1 MIGWRQI
8 YADKVEADLVDD
20 RERTPR
26 MGLPEFVYDWH
37 LNRYGLRRLA
47 DANLLDLIT
56 SVRHWAGGNLKLRLF
71 AQVRQGTVRR
81 NPYDTLARGA
91 LPLLLADAAAGNGA
105 LAGCTSGLPLV
116 SLLPHTHWLTVCMRD
131 VKKSTPAPTPFRPS
145 CVPKPRPGFDQ
156 RERSEFPW

>member
-37 LNRYGLRRLA
+37 LYRYGLRRLA

-91 LPLLLADAAAGNGA
+91 LPLSFWLTRPRETVLWRAAPLAFLSSLFSHTLTGS
-105 LAGCTSGLPLV
+105 LCVRETSRKAHLRVLPFGLP
-116 SLLPHTHWLTVCMRD
+116 TC
-131 VKKSTPAPTPFRPS
+131 
-145 CVPKPRPGFDQ
+145 KPP
-156 RERSEFPW
+156 PWV